1 MPPVLFFG
9 KLSDLSADGPS
20 TPVDSET
27 FRRTLADARPALA
40 DPSVRMVVNKAMI
53 DAPVMLRP
61 DDEIA
66 FVPPMSGG

>member
-27 FRRTLADARPALA
+27 FRRTLAESRPALA

-53 DAPVMLRP
+53 DGPVMLRP